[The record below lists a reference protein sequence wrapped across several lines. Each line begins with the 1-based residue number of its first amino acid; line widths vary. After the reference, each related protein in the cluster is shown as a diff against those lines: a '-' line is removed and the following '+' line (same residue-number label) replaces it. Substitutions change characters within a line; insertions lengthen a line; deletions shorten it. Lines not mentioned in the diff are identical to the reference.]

1 MPTAK
6 RCFQRGM
13 IVAQE
18 VGKVKCS
25 SCGYLMSELDKQC
38 PRCKSPNME
47 WSSNPM
53 YRRGGAAE
61 RLLPERQQT
70 ANPKPAVPAA
80 SGGSIATMSTTAAT
94 APPASE
100 TSGLGAF
107 YTPCVWQRPD
117 GKWLNS
123 KQITEIEQLAH
134 KYVTIRPSGNS
145 GGLNKLVS
153 MIGVGKS
160 KDEAVEK
167 IKKRVTEIG
176 IPFGIF
182 QAYANSLR
190 D

>member
-1 MPTAK
+1 M
-6 RCFQRGM
+6 
-13 IVAQE
+13 
-18 VGKVKCS
+18 
-25 SCGYLMSELDKQC
+25 MSELDKQC
-38 PRCKSPNME
+38 PRCKSPNLG
-47 WSSNPM
+47 WSSNQVP
-53 YRRGGAAE
+53 RRAAA
-61 RLLPERQQT
+61 PQSQ
-70 ANPKPAVPAA
+70 A
-80 SGGSIATMSTTAAT
+80 SRGSTAT
-94 APPASE
+94 AVAEPPASDVA
-100 TSGLGAF
+100 SLGAF

-134 KYVTIRPSGNS
+134 KYVTLRPSGNS

-153 MIGVGKS
+153 MIGIGKA

-167 IKKRVTEIG
+167 IKTRVTEIG